1 MFGNNQVGLWNG
13 VRNGHKGALNYIF
26 GQYARMP
33 YKYGYKFTAN
43 FKQIEDCI
51 QEVFLAYGKKGDLKW
66 NGLPKATLIDNLSK
80 KDHKGNI

>member
-1 MFGNNQVGLWNG
+1 MFCLELFPYQHDSWEIRMFGNNQVGLWNG
-13 VRNGHKGALNYIF
+13 VRNGHKEALNYIF

-51 QEVFLAYGKKGDLKW
+51 QEVFLALWEKGIPEVKRI
-66 NGLPKATLIDNLSK
+66 A
-80 KDHKGNI
+80 